1 MCAVVRYYNRVYVAC
16 LRCFGSRWGVP
27 QCFLN
32 LQNLKPTNI
41 LKPADESSS
50 QLWRLCGREGWR
62 RGGFGLFRAVVLR
75 RVSGGMGAA
84 GSTAAAADPVAIAKA
99 LSDGDAR
106 NPLNCTKL
114 ELTVSLCADQ
124 HGFLLLLIVLPGSC
138 CAQLASHTS

>member
-1 MCAVVRYYNRVYVAC
+1 MTATI
-16 LRCFGSRWGVP
+16 FEP
-27 QCFLN
+27 
-32 LQNLKPTNI
+32 
-41 LKPADESSS
+41 
-50 QLWRLCGREGWR
+50 GREFESTLATLRPRRLATGW
-62 RGGFGLFRAVVLR
+62 LRALPCCR
-75 RVSGGMGAA
+75 LAKVSGGMGAA